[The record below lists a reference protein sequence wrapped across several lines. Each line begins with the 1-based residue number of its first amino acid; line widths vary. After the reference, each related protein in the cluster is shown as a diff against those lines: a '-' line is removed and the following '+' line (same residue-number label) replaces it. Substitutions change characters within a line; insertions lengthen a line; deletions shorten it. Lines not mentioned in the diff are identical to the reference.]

1 MMQIRFT
8 GTESAGL
15 LLSESRSATEDSCA
29 EILIR
34 SRFDFH
40 STIDR
45 HFQCRF
51 LALFL
56 LLLALPAFAQTK
68 TPAPRVAIVAPEQNA
83 LLGSAVTTV
92 VLRFPAGQS
101 STLSVNG
108 VNADPKLVGR
118 TETDSVSGL
127 TTQTW
132 YGVVL
137 KGGMNTLTVE
147 TAGEAV
153 DTRQVEVQ
161 SAPAKITLRALGSR
175 LPANGRATL
184 TLEGTV
190 LDDKGRLS
198 QQKEKVTLTA
208 KAGDFVGTD
217 ADPDQPGFQVQT
229 VNGKFTA
236 ILRSAVQAQ
245 TVPIRASAAE
255 NLEAFT
261 QVEFTTDLR
270 PSIAT
275 GIVDLRL
282 GSRRSDYDQPIQDYL
297 SPDISSAVQTH
308 LRSSVFATGKV
319 GDYLFL
325 GAYNTDHALN
335 QTANGPSSLGR
346 DTQTSDN
353 PYPIYGDSST
363 SYALA
368 QSRDNLAL
376 RFEKNQNY
384 FLWGDYGTEEFS
396 GPSQQ
401 LTGVSR
407 AFHALKANFRSGALQ
422 STGFYGDNVQGFQRD
437 ALAPDGTGGLYF
449 LSHRP
454 LVYGSEA
461 VYFELEDINR
471 PGTVLERTA
480 EARGA
485 DYEIDYDRGTL
496 LFHAPVLRT
505 EVGPDGQALVRHVI
519 VTYQYETGGGG
530 ASVYGG
536 RFAYHF
542 DGGTA
547 QNNLLG
553 VTYLRQNQGLRQF
566 DLSGIDTALPLGRLG
581 AVTAEYGH
589 SSNNSDLLGAVSG
602 SAYRLNANLSLG
614 RGIAATAYGR
624 RTDTGFSNDAA
635 ESFTPGQTRYGGEV
649 SAPLGPTTRLR
660 VQADVETNKGIAPQP
675 ATTLLGVLDPG
686 DAPAAGT
693 PVNNTLQTVSVGL
706 DQQIRKAQLSVSVTS
721 RRRTDAIAGS
731 DLAGNSSQLE
741 TRLNVPLKKDVSLQA
756 QNETSLSSGT
766 DAVYTDRTLVG
777 VAWKAKPGVDVRLS
791 QQYFGRGQ
799 YSGHSVTALEAGAE
813 HKGRDGTQMSERMT
827 LTGGANGINL
837 QQALGLGKRWTL
849 APGLAAD
856 LGYEHVSG
864 AFFGRTGAGSRY
876 AEPYAVGQSTSSLGV
891 ASGGSIA
898 AGLEYTRPGTF
909 KASARYETRS
919 SLGGNNTVIT
929 GGAAGKM
936 TDALT
941 ALLAY
946 QEASSSN
953 QLLSSLGRTSTLR
966 LGLAYRDPYR
976 DQFNGLLHY
985 ESRRNPSVVPDT
997 ILIGSG
1003 TGSREQLFAAEGIY
1017 APEWQWE
1024 FYGKL
1029 ARRDSQSFLASD
1041 YSAGSR
1047 IDLAQTRVTY
1057 RFRENMDAVC
1067 DLRWIGERDAGYS
1080 SRGVVLEAGYY
1091 ATPDLRLGLGYSFG
1105 RVGDRDFTGSLSS
1118 GGLFLRL
1125 TAKLNQIGG
1134 GFGIERN
1141 ALADTGA
1148 PVPAGMKPAP
1158 AGNAD
1163 APLTLPPAERSND

>member
-1 MMQIRFT
+1 MP
-8 GTESAGL
+8 
-15 LLSESRSATEDSCA
+15 
-29 EILIR
+29 
-34 SRFDFH
+34 
-40 STIDR
+40 ST
-45 HFQCRF
+45 
-51 LALFL
+51 AS
-56 LLLALPAFAQTK
+56 LP
-68 TPAPRVAIVAPEQNA
+68 I
-83 LLGSAVTTV
+83 
-92 VLRFPAGQS
+92 
-101 STLSVNG
+101 
-108 VNADPKLVGR
+108 GR
-118 TETDSVSGL
+118 TETDSVSGQ

-137 KGGMNTLTVE
+137 QAGLNTLTAV
-147 TAGEAV
+147 TAGNIR

-161 SAPAKITLRALGSR
+161 SAPAKITLRALGSH

-184 TLEGTV
+184 TLEGTL
-190 LDDKGRLS
+190 LDDKARPSLHTTTVS
-198 QQKEKVTLTA
+198 LTA

-217 ADPDQPGFQVQT
+217 ADPDQPGFQVKA
-229 VNGKFTA
+229 VGGKFTA
-236 ILRSAVQAQ
+236 TLRSSVSAQ
-245 TVPIRASAAE
+245 TVPIRAATAAG
-255 NLEAFT
+255 LEAFT

-275 GIVDLRL
+275 GIVDLRV
-282 GSRRSDYDQPIQDYL
+282 GSRRSDYDQPLQDYG
-297 SPDISSAVQTH
+297 SPAIGSGTQAH
-308 LRSSVFATGKV
+308 LRSSVFATGKA
-319 GDYLFL
+319 GDYLFT

-335 QTANGPSSLGR
+335 QTANGPSSVGR
-346 DTQTSDN
+346 DTQTADN

-384 FLWGDYGTEEFS
+384 FLWGDYGTEEFA

-401 LTGVSR
+401 LTAISR
-407 AFHALKANFRSGALQ
+407 AFHALKANYRSGALQ

-437 ALAPDGTGGLYF
+437 AIAPDGTGGLYF

-480 EARGA
+480 ESRGA

-496 LFHAPVLRT
+496 LFQQPVLRT
-505 EVGPDGQALVRHVI
+505 EVGPDGQALVRHII
-519 VTYQYETGGGG
+519 VTYQYETGAGG

-542 DGGTA
+542 DGGSA

-553 VTYLRQNQGLRQF
+553 VSYLRQNQGLRQF
-566 DLSGIDTALPLGRLG
+566 DLSGIDTALPLGRFG
-581 AVTAEYGH
+581 SVSAEYGH

-602 SAYRLNANLSLG
+602 SAYRLNANLALG
-614 RGIAATAYGR
+614 RGVAMTAYGR

-649 SAPLGPTTRLR
+649 SAPLGPATRLR
-660 VQADVETNKGIAPQP
+660 VQADVETNKGVAPQP
-675 ATTLLGVLDPG
+675 AETLTGVLDPG

-693 PVNNTLQTVSVGL
+693 PVNNTLQTVSVGV
-706 DQQIRKAQLSVSVTS
+706 DQQIRKAQISVGLTS
-721 RRRTDAIAGS
+721 RRRTDAVAGS
-731 DLAGNSSQLE
+731 DLSGNSSQLE
-741 TRLNVPLKKDVSLQA
+741 MRLSVPLQRDVSLQA
-756 QNETSLSSGT
+756 QNETSLSSAT
-766 DAVYTDRTLVG
+766 DAVYTDRTLIG

-791 QQYFGRGQ
+791 QQFFGRGQ
-799 YSGHSVTALEAGAE
+799 YSGRSVTALEAGAE
-813 HKGRDGTQMSERMT
+813 HKDKNGTQMSERMT
-827 LTGGANGINL
+827 LTGGAGGVNL
-837 QQALGLGKRWTL
+837 QQSLGLGKRWIL
-849 APGLAAD
+849 APGLAASA
-856 LGYEHVSG
+856 GYEHVSG
-864 AFFGRTGAGSRY
+864 AFFGRTGAGNRY
-876 AEPYAVGQSTSSLGV
+876 AQPYAVGQSASSLGV

-909 KASARYETRS
+909 KASARYETRN

-929 GGAAGKM
+929 GGAAGKVS
-936 TDALT
+936 DALT

-976 DQFNGLLHY
+976 DQFNGLLHF
-985 ESRRNPSVVPDT
+985 ESRRNPSTIPDT
-997 ILIGSG
+997 ILLGSG

-1029 ARRDSQSFLASD
+1029 ARRDSASFLASD
-1041 YSAGSR
+1041 YSAASR

-1057 RFRENMDAVC
+1057 RFRENMDFVT
-1067 DLRWIGERDAGYS
+1067 DLRWIGEPEAGYS
-1080 SRGVVLEAGYY
+1080 SHGLVLETGYY

-1105 RVGDRDFTGSLSS
+1105 HVGDRDFTGSLSS

-1134 GFGIERN
+1134 GFGTERN
-1141 ALADTGA
+1141 ALSDTGA
-1148 PVPAGMKPAP
+1148 PVPAGYKPAP
-1158 AGNAD
+1158 SGNAS
-1163 APLTLPPAERSND
+1163 APLSLPPAERSND